1 MIILMDIGKIWLDGR
16 QLKLLRREI
25 ENIGSADVKRELDI
39 YNDEN
44 GCGGYLC
51 NVLCDDNLEEI
62 SFLMDKFGLMSLPT
76 KI

>member
-1 MIILMDIGKIWLDGR
+1 MTDMGKIWLDSR

-25 ENIGSADVKRELDI
+25 ENIGSADVKRELDV
-39 YNDEN
+39 YNEK

-51 NVLCDDNLEEI
+51 NVLCDDGLEEI
-62 SFLMDKFGLMSLPT
+62 RFLMSVFGLMSLPI

>member
-1 MIILMDIGKIWLDGR
+1 MDIGEIWLDGR

-25 ENIGSADVKRELDI
+25 ENISSADVKRELDV
-39 YNDEN
+39 YNKK

-51 NVLCDDNLEEI
+51 NVLCDDGLEEI
-62 SFLMDKFGLMSLPT
+62 CLLMDKFGLMSLPT